1 MGDHLEVN
9 EADLAEQAQEAQG
22 GPPVVEP
29 PALGVE
35 VPEADAVEQAMGDQ
49 RTVIAPSLG
58 DEVPEADA
66 IDQAH
71 PVGDDDDD
79 EDRA

>member
-1 MGDHLEVN
+1 VGDLEIN

-29 PALGVE
+29 PTLGVE

-49 RTVIAPSLG
+49 RAVVAPTLG
-58 DEVPEADA
+58 VEVPEADA
-66 IDQAH
+66 LDQAYA
-71 PVGDDDDD
+71 VEGAD
-79 EDRA
+79 EDRD